1 MRAILAV
8 IAMVLS
14 LLPTTSSVAGF
25 IGVSWDGDVYSI
37 NELTGSG
44 SLIGA
49 SGWSQ
54 LNSMA
59 LDPSGRFLS
68 ATRGTSSRIVELDPV
83 TGEGTLFHA
92 PFLDDI
98 RAMAYSPDGI
108 LYAIQD
114 VGGVQSHLYMLDL
127 SVPFGDRDVA
137 TFIGQSTIGD
147 IQGLTFAP
155 EGTLYAWS
163 LSSGLI
169 TMNPDTAEATDVNG
183 KNDGMPGI
191 ATLAF
196 APDGTLY
203 GVHDA
208 LYTLD
213 IMTGERS
220 LVGMGGYGDVR
231 GFEWIPSPGTLMVF
245 ALAGAFRRHR
255 RRNCGR
261 SV

>member
-1 MRAILAV
+1 MRSTLAV

-14 LLPTTSSVAGF
+14 LLPTTSAVAGF
-25 IGVSWDGDVYSI
+25 IGVSWGGDVYSI

-59 LDPSGRFLS
+59 MDRSGRFLT
-68 ATRGTSSRIVELDPV
+68 ATPGASSRIVEIDPV
-83 TGEGTLFHA
+83 TGNGTLFHA

-98 RAMAYSPDGI
+98 RSMAYSPDGV

-114 VGGVQSHLYMLDL
+114 IGGVQSHLYILDL
-127 SVPFGDRDVA
+127 SVPFGDRNVA
-137 TFIGQSTIGD
+137 TFIGQSTIGG

-155 EGTLYAWS
+155 DGTLYGYS
-163 LSSGLI
+163 TSSGLI
-169 TMNPDTAEATDVNG
+169 TLNPDTAEATDVNG
-183 KNDGMPGI
+183 KIDGLPGI
-191 ATLAF
+191 QTLAF

-208 LYTLD
+208 LFTLD
-213 IMTGERS
+213 ITTGERT
-220 LVGMGGYGDVR
+220 LVGMGGYADVR
-231 GFEWIPSPGTLMVF
+231 GFEWIPSPGTLMLF
-245 ALAGAFRRHR
+245 ALAGATSRRR
-255 RRNCGR
+255 RRN
-261 SV
+261 

>member
-8 IAMVLS
+8 IATVLS
-14 LLPTTSSVAGF
+14 LLPTTSASAGF

-37 NELTGSG
+37 NESTGSG

-59 LDPSGRFLS
+59 MDRSGRFLT
-68 ATRGTSSRIVELDPV
+68 ATRGSSSRIVEIDPV
-83 TGEGTLFHA
+83 TGKGTLFHA

-114 VGGVQSHLYMLDL
+114 VGAVHSVLYILDL
-127 SVPFGDRDVA
+127 SVPFGDSDVVK
-137 TFIGQSTIGD
+137 FVGQSTIGG
-147 IQGLTFAP
+147 IQGMTFAP
-155 EGTLYAWS
+155 DGTLYAWS
-163 LSSGLI
+163 VSSGLI
-169 TMNPDTAEATDVNG
+169 TMDPDTAEATDVNDRS
-183 KNDGMPGI
+183 DGSSEI
-191 ATLAF
+191 QSLAF

-203 GVHDA
+203 GVHNA
-208 LYTLD
+208 LFTLD
-213 IMTGERS
+213 TTTGGLN
-220 LVGMGGYGDVR
+220 LVGRGGYEEVR